1 MDKIIIRNLRLQT
14 IIGVYP
20 EERTRKQDV
29 VINLTIF
36 CDHSRAALSDDLNDA
51 IDYKSLTDRV
61 CEAVEASSFM
71 LIEKLA
77 GHVAGICLEHP
88 AVEKVDVTIDKPD
101 AIRHADS
108 VAVGIE
114 RRRT

>member
-1 MDKIIIRNLRLQT
+1 MDKIFIRNLRLQT

-29 VINLTIF
+29 IINLTIC

-51 IDYKSLTDRV
+51 LDYKTLTDKV

-77 GHVAGICLEHP
+77 GHVAGICLEHHS
-88 AVEKVDVTIDKPD
+88 VEKVEVIIDKPG
-101 AIRHADS
+101 ALRHADS

-114 RRRT
+114 RRRA